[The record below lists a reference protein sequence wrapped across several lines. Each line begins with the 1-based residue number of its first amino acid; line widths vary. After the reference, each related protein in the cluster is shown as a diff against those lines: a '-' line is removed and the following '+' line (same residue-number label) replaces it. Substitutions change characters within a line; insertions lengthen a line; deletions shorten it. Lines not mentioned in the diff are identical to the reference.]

1 MMILSSYFLQV
12 IGIMAIGI
20 AGGIYCPLSPRDPQH
35 RLDTLVQKTQSRL
48 VIVDSLTKNKFNDN
62 FIVLEIDL
70 ILATSNTNSDI
81 DADRLSNVAVISETI
96 AYVIFTSGSTGI
108 PKAVSLLLFFNQLC
122 FTFFTL

>member
-1 MMILSSYFLQV
+1 MILSSYFLQV